1 MMVFCECILETI
13 PQFILQIYNS
23 VQMDRF
29 PVVTIISIVISS
41 LILFSLVWKYFW
53 FLCIDRFCRNNG
65 QRKTCYTQILAVH
78 QSFVDSVAP
87 SADAKS
93 LQKVIALEVQSGNTK
108 TEWDFTVIQDCMDK
122 MDNNVLQAIAALC
135 LLMGLVTAVIYGYV
149 MFDDTM
155 DMYHAIVA
163 MPPSG
168 SIFERCVECRIPYIN
183 QAIGIAVEIFIE
195 CILCSWAL
203 RKDKCHFGTVCY
215 AVWKYFQIYR
225 WYIGEVVGL
234 YDIIPAIGLRSKWA
248 HYQCLVYVAYHSPN
262 LKIIFASVGSAVLSL
277 FENNKEQ
284 KQNNNNNNTNDD
296 CNCGTIVAWV
306 FSTVIVYAIVAPA
319 QFCIVLGSYT
329 HWVVG
334 FFSIFGFGCYYQYII
349 CNILG

>member
-248 HYQCLVYVAYHSPN
+248 HYQ
-262 LKIIFASVGSAVLSL
+262 FLSL